1 MPVKKQPV
9 RTCIGCG
16 TERPKKEL
24 IRIVRTTE
32 GQILADRTGR
42 MNGRGAYLC
51 SDPECVRKAWKTKA
65 LDRSFKETVPRE
77 VYERLEKEL
86 MDSVDGR

>member
-1 MPVKKQPV
+1 MKKQPV

-16 TERPKKEL
+16 PERTKKEL
-24 IRIVRTTE
+24 IRIVRPPE
-32 GQILADRTGR
+32 GQILADPGGR

-51 SDPECVRKAWKTKA
+51 CDPECVRKAWKTKG
-65 LDRSFKETVPRE
+65 LDRAFRETVTRD

-86 MDSVDGR
+86 IDSAD